1 MGEVKEGENE
11 VILQPWTK
19 LYKAALLEFE
29 SEKLI
34 ERIDRAEIAI
44 SDRLHDLR
52 FDCPS
57 RRATANTGCPKCA
70 RVFASLLISLNP
82 PSYQ

>member
-1 MGEVKEGENE
+1 MRLSMGEVKEGENE

-29 SEKLI
+29 SDKLI

-52 FDCPS
+52 FDS
-57 RRATANTGCPKCA
+57 DHHDERQLIQDAQNALRFLRR
-70 RVFASLLISLNP
+70 S
-82 PSYQ
+82 